1 MGRNGHEITETELA
15 VLRQLWRSD
24 DATIRELTDAL
35 YPDGGHSHYA
45 TVQSL
50 LDRLQAKDFVDREK
64 DGRVNRYRASVTR
77 AELAGRR
84 LRATADALFDGS
96 MAPLL
101 THLVD
106 NASLQPDEISAL
118 RELVNQLD
126 TGSPSL
132 SGEDD

>member
-1 MGRNGHEITETELA
+1 MSWNGHEVTDTELA
-15 VLRQLWRSD
+15 VLRLLWKTD

-84 LRATADALFDGS
+84 LRATADALFDGA

-106 NASLQPDEISAL
+106 NASLQPEEISAL
-118 RELVNQLD
+118 RDLVNQLD
-126 TGSPSL
+126 TGAPSHDK
-132 SGEDD
+132 GDD

>member
-1 MGRNGHEITETELA
+1 MSWNGREVTDTELA
-15 VLRQLWRSD
+15 VLRLLWKTD

-50 LDRLQAKDFVDREK
+50 LDRLQAKGFVEREK
-64 DGRVNRYRASVTR
+64 EGRINRFQASVTR
-77 AELAGRR
+77 AELAGHR

-106 NASLQPDEISAL
+106 SADFRPEEIIAL
-118 RELVNQLD
+118 REMVDRLD
-126 TGSPSL
+126 DGDSPRRK
-132 SGEDD
+132 GGK